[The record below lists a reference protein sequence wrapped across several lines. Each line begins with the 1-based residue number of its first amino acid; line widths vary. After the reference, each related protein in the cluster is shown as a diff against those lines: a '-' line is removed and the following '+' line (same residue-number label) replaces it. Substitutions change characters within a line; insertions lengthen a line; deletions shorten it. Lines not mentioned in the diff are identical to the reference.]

1 MIRLEDIIDAY
12 FVTRQNKRRSADQ
25 VEFELH
31 WQSGCMQ
38 LYRDIVDRCF
48 QPKAYM
54 FVVKRPKVREVFA
67 SDMQTRILHHYL
79 DMRMRPIMEKLMS
92 PHIFNNRKGKGQKAF
107 QNALIEDIYRETA
120 GYTRDA
126 WIIKLDLK
134 ACFPNINLDIAFGQ
148 MERLLTDHYEG
159 EDKDELLYILRI
171 CVYSFPTLHCEVRA
185 TPAEVRL
192 IPEGKSVFKKPIGIG
207 ASLGFLLWQ
216 NAVNWYFQDVCAWME
231 SMEVAYERYVDD
243 WIIVTRNKAVTLAY
257 VIPELRRRFAR
268 LGARLNESKFYCQHA
283 SKGVEALGVHIKMD
297 RVYPNRRLQG
307 RAAMKI
313 REFNRHIDEQ
323 SAWELISSVNSYL
336 GLMKTT
342 NGYKT
347 ASAMLG
353 NLDGRWYEHI
363 RYDGQR
369 VCIRSAISRR
379 NYIINKYKLR
389 EHDTDREGGELAE
402 AQRTAV

>member
-12 FVTRQNKRRSADQ
+12 FVTRRNKRRSADQ

-31 WQSGCMQ
+31 WQAGCMR
-38 LYRDIVDRCF
+38 LYHDIVNRCF

-120 GYTRDA
+120 GYTVDA

-134 ACFPNINLDIAFGQ
+134 ACFPNINLDIAFSQ
-148 MERLLTDHYEG
+148 MERLLADHYKG

-192 IPEGKSVFKKPIGIG
+192 IPEGKSVFGKPTGIG

-216 NAVNWYFQDVCAWME
+216 NAVNWYFQDICAWLE
-231 SMEVAYERYVDD
+231 SMGVTYERYVDD
-243 WIIVTRNKAVTLAY
+243 WIIVTRNKAVTLSY
-257 VIPELRRRFAR
+257 VIPEMRKRLAE
-268 LGARLNESKFYCQHA
+268 LGARLNENKFYCQHA

-307 RAAMKI
+307 RASEKV
-313 REFNRHIDEQ
+313 RKYNRDITAEA
-323 SAWELISSVNSYL
+323 AWKVLGSLNSYF
-336 GLMKTT
+336 GLMKTM
-342 NGYKT
+342 NGYSL
-347 ASAMLG
+347 ASGLLRR
-353 NLDGRWYEHI
+353 LDGRWHEHL
-363 RYDGQR
+363 RFNRSR
-369 VCIRSAISRR
+369 VCLEPLTTKRS
-379 NYIINKYKLR
+379 YTINEYKLR
-389 EHDTDREGGELAE
+389 EHDTDREGRELAE
-402 AQRTAV
+402 ARRTAV

>member
-1 MIRLEDIIDAY
+1 MIRLTDIIEAY
-12 FVTRQNKRRSADQ
+12 YVTRQNKRRSADQ

-31 WQSGCMQ
+31 WQSGCVQ

-120 GYTRDA
+120 GYRRDA

-134 ACFPNINLDIAFGQ
+134 ACFPNINLDIAFSQ
-148 MERLLTDHYEG
+148 MERLILDHYEG

-171 CVYSFPTLHCEVRA
+171 CVYSFPTLHCDIRA

-192 IPEGKSVFKKPIGIG
+192 IPEGKSVFKKPAGIG

-216 NAVNWYFQDVCAWME
+216 NAVNWYFEGVCEWLE
-231 SMEVAYERYVDD
+231 SMGVTYERYVDD
-243 WIIVTRNKAVTLAY
+243 WIIVTRNKEVTLSY
-257 VIPELRRRFAR
+257 VIPELRKRLAE
-268 LGARLNESKFYCQHA
+268 LGARLNENKFYCQHA

-307 RAAMKI
+307 RAIRKI
-313 REFNRHIDEQ
+313 REYNRHIGEKTM
-323 SAWELISSVNSYL
+323 WKVISSVNSYL
-336 GLMKTT
+336 GVMKTT
-342 NGYKT
+342 NGYKM
-347 ASAMLG
+347 ASTMLR
-353 NLDGRWYEHI
+353 NLDGRWHDYI
-363 RYDGQR
+363 RFNKQK
-369 VCIRSAISRR
+369 VCIEPNTSKRD
-379 NYIINKYKLR
+379 YIINKYKLKQ
-389 EHDTDREGGELAE
+389 HDTDRKRRELAE
-402 AQRTAV
+402 APRTAV

>member
-12 FVTRQNKRRSADQ
+12 YVTRRNKRRSADQ

-31 WQSGCMQ
+31 WQAGCMH
-38 LYRDIVDRCF
+38 LYHDIVNRCF

-67 SDMQTRILHHYL
+67 SDMQTRILHHCL

-134 ACFPNINLDIAFGQ
+134 ACFPNINLDIAFNQ
-148 MERLLTDHYEG
+148 MERLLIDHYHG

-216 NAVNWYFQDVCAWME
+216 NAVNWYFGDVCAWME
-231 SMEVAYERYVDD
+231 SMGVTYERYVDD

-257 VIPELRRRFAR
+257 VIPELRRRLAR
-268 LGARLNESKFYCQHA
+268 LGASLNENKFYCQHA

-307 RAAMKI
+307 RASKKV
-313 REFNRHIDEQ
+313 REYNKDITAEA
-323 SAWELISSVNSYL
+323 AWKVLSSLNSYF

-342 NGYKT
+342 NGYSL
-347 ASAMLG
+347 ASGLLRK
-353 NLDGRWYEHI
+353 LDGRWHEYL
-363 RYDGQR
+363 RFNRSR
-369 VCIRSAISRR
+369 VCLEPVTTKR

-389 EHDTDREGGELAE
+389 EHDTDREGREFAE
-402 AQRTAV
+402 TQRTAV